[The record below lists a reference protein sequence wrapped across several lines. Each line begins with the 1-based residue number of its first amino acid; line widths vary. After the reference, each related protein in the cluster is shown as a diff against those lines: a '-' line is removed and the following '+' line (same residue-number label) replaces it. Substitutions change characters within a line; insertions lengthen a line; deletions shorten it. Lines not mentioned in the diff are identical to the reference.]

1 MKALLSST
9 KPSLEQQTPIVAS
22 AQADS
27 LWQRMINS
35 WIHTYALC
43 SSSGTVPFVLL

>member
-1 MKALLSST
+1 MTAPLSYTES
-9 KPSLEQQTPIVAS
+9 SVEQQRQS
-22 AQADS
+22 ATCAQPGS

-43 SSSGTVPFVLL
+43 SSSGTVPFLLL